1 MKHTVHISLLYRIM
15 YNRGVREPPLFIA
28 DGIPK
33 FDEEI
38 RKIFP
43 GSDFQLC
50 TIYASRNL
58 ESDVRESDKNEID
71 HDLKD
76 ISTSGTKDSAMKNSI
91 TSRVNGHQSI
101 QGLYTV

>member
-1 MKHTVHISLLYRIM
+1 MVEKEPFKIVMGI
-15 YNRGVREPPLFIA
+15 REPPLFIA

-50 TIYASRNL
+50 TIHASRNL
-58 ESDVRESDKNEID
+58 ESDAE
-71 HDLKD
+71 
-76 ISTSGTKDSAMKNSI
+76 
-91 TSRVNGHQSI
+91 
-101 QGLYTV
+101 

>member
-1 MKHTVHISLLYRIM
+1 M

-50 TIYASRNL
+50 TIHASRNL
-58 ESDVRESDKNEID
+58 E
-71 HDLKD
+71 
-76 ISTSGTKDSAMKNSI
+76 
-91 TSRVNGHQSI
+91 
-101 QGLYTV
+101 